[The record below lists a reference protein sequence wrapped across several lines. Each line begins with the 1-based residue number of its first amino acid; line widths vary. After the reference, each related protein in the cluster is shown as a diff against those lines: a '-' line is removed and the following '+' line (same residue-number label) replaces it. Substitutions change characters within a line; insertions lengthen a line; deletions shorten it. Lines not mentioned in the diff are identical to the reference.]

1 MSLTPRNTRELV
13 DPAKLKLKIL
23 LVALPGTGKTKWLA
37 TVPSIGLAACE
48 TGHGKGLMTI
58 AQSGL
63 QFVEPENYKELEAFC
78 SGDVFKDSEAL
89 GLDSLTAMTK
99 TFIRDYALSFP
110 RKQGQS
116 QKRASGVPEQDDYG
130 VMGEL
135 TRRLLS
141 KIINL
146 DKHIIVT
153 TTLKPPYDA
162 NPDENREATPGMPDL
177 PGQLAMASA
186 AMFDTVLIMRTRS
199 VLADPKNAKSRFTQ
213 RYFITQ
219 QSDKWLAKTRLNAN
233 GAPILAEEE
242 PFDSEKGTGLT
253 FPNLLTRI
261 QQAYQP
267 SEVKA

>member
-23 LVALPGTGKTKWLA
+23 LVAAPGTGKTKWLA
-37 TVPSIGLAACE
+37 TVPNIGIAACE

-63 QFVEPENYKELEAFC
+63 QFVEPDSYKELEAFC
-78 SGDVFKDSEAL
+78 SGDVLKDCTAL
-89 GLDSLTAMTK
+89 GLDSLTAMNR
-99 TFIRDYALSFP
+99 TFIRDNALSFP

-135 TRRLLS
+135 TRRLLN
-141 KIINL
+141 KLINL

-153 TTLKPPYDA
+153 TLLKVPFIAKEPGEESA
-162 NPDENREATPGMPDL
+162 PGMPDL

-186 AMFDTVLIMRTRS
+186 AMFDTVLIMRTRNS
-199 VLADPKNAKSRFTQ
+199 FTDPKNAKTRFTE

-219 QSDKWLAKTRLNAN
+219 QSPMWLAKTRLNAN

-267 SEVKA
+267 VEAVR